1 MQKISQPLITAL
13 ENNVVLQI
21 ESPAPSIQAETWLR
35 GEPLTSFEPGKVYIV
50 EFWATWCDSCVDGM
64 PHLMQLQEKYRE
76 SGVEIVG
83 VAASERAPTADEAR
97 STLDAWLTEKFPH
110 LNYRI
115 AFDSTGEMD
124 KLWMEPSFSFWIP
137 TSFVVDRDG
146 CIAFIGAP
154 TELDEVL
161 PKVLNGSWRTS
172 DKAKSADAERIAEGE
187 PIAREQ
193 ALKKPIKDRYR
204 AAVEKRNWKTALS
217 AIEEGIA
224 LMPDNLG
231 FRRSHVNLLLHK
243 MKDMQVGLPVM
254 RQFVRDAINRNS
266 ENWMVAALDELFF
279 PNYDHSHFPSAE
291 RLAMGKQLSE
301 HILALNPPESDKR
314 KLLPYRLAALYYHES
329 GNKDRAIELIELAL
343 KSQGGPELIRD
354 EDEQREISHLLQFLA
369 YFKGE
374 KVCYG
379 ALCAVPNNGRFDSWY
394 TVCG

>member
-1 MQKISQPLITAL
+1 MQKISQPLTTAL

-50 EFWATWCDSCVDGM
+50 EFWATWCGSCVDGM

-97 STLDAWLTEKFPH
+97 STLDAWLTEKFPN

-124 KLWMEPSFSFWIP
+124 KLWLEPSFSFWIP

-146 CIAFIGAP
+146 CIAFIGEP

-172 DKAKSADAERIAEGE
+172 DQAKSADAERIAEGE

-204 AAVEKRNWKTALS
+204 AAVEKKDWKTALS

-279 PNYDHSHFPSAE
+279 PNLDHSHFPSAE

>member
-1 MQKISQPLITAL
+1 M
-13 ENNVVLQI
+13 ELQI
-21 ESPAPSIQAETWLR
+21 ESPAPSIKVENWLR
-35 GEPLTSFEPGKVYIV
+35 GEPLTSFKPGKVYIV
-50 EFWATWCDSCVDGM
+50 EFWATWCGPCVDGM
-64 PHLMQLQEKYRE
+64 PHLMQLQEKYRD

-83 VAASERAPTADEAR
+83 VAASEDAPTADEAR
-97 STLDAWLTEKFPH
+97 SQLDAWLTEKFSN

-124 KLWMEPSFSFWIP
+124 KLWMEPSFSVGIP

-146 CIAFIGAP
+146 HIAFIGHP
-154 TELDEVL
+154 KQLDEVL

-172 DKAKSADAERIAEGE
+172 KQAKAGDAKRIAENE

-193 ALKKPIKDRYR
+193 ALKKPINDRYW
-204 AAVEKRNWKTALS
+204 AAMEKKDWKAALS

-224 LMPDNLG
+224 LLPDKLG
-231 FRRSHVNLLLHK
+231 FRRSHVGLLLHK
-243 MKDMQVGLPVM
+243 MRDMQAGLPVM

-266 ENWMVAALDELFF
+266 EDWMIAALDELFF
-279 PNYDHSHFPSAE
+279 PNFDHSHFPSAE
-291 RLAMGKQLSE
+291 RLAMGKELSE
-301 HILALNPPESDKR
+301 HILALNPPESDQR
-314 KLLPYRLAALYYHES
+314 KLLSYPVAALYYNES

-354 EDEQREISHLLQFLA
+354 EDEQDEILHLLQFLA
-369 YFKGE
+369 NFKGE

-379 ALCAVPNNGRFDSWY
+379 GLCVAPNDGRFDRWY

>member
-1 MQKISQPLITAL
+1 M
-13 ENNVVLQI
+13 VLQI

-50 EFWATWCDSCVDGM
+50 EFWATWCGSCVDGM

-97 STLDAWLTEKFPH
+97 STLDAWLTEKFPN

-193 ALKKPIKDRYR
+193 ALKKPINDRYR
-204 AAVEKRNWKTALS
+204 AAVEKKNWRTALS

-279 PNYDHSHFPSAE
+279 PNLDHSHFPSAE